1 MNNTCVCVVCYVILH
16 ANTCITL
23 LLPLHQTGPVHDD
36 DADTNIG
43 LYTSFLPPY
52 QTMDLSTMTMP
63 IALLILAVM
72 VSNVRLVIC
81 TVISLLACLAGSILI
96 MLPITKVMTV

>member
-23 LLPLHQTGPVHDD
+23 LLPLHQTEPFHDD

-43 LYTSFLPPY
+43 LYLLSSSLSDYGPVHDDDADRPPHPRR
-52 QTMDLSTMTMP
+52 D
-63 IALLILAVM
+63 
-72 VSNVRLVIC
+72 
-81 TVISLLACLAGSILI
+81 GF
-96 MLPITKVMTV
+96 

>member
-1 MNNTCVCVVCYVILH
+1 MSKSIL
-16 ANTCITL
+16 IPYRLQFL
-23 LLPLHQTGPVHDD
+23 L
-36 DADTNIG
+36 
-43 LYTSFLPPY
+43 LPPY